1 MSSYYFDP
9 RHIYSKR
16 PANTKKGQV
25 IQKKPLDTPQYYS
38 RSMIKS
44 FFQFLKNNNSLNPWY
59 SPYLFVPYVYDYHI
73 EEPIDPEDI
82 DFVYNIESI
91 QDDWIIHRTSNLV
104 RLPTLLS
111 GSYLS
116 SFRYN
121 DALTVFVLYRFPESS
136 LLSYLG
142 FALNSDGN
150 LTVPN
155 DYLPITT
162 QTTIQFE
169 MNIDTTIS
177 DTATAI
183 ISLILLSGSTIRF
196 TGYATIAFKPVNNG
210 KFLNLSVG
218 PSTVNLVYFDAHYQA
233 LKDFEPDFNK

>member
-16 PANTKKGQV
+16 PVNTKKGQV

-59 SPYLFVPYVYDYHI
+59 SPYLFIPYVYDYHI
-73 EEPIDPEDI
+73 EELLDPEDF
-82 DFVYNIESI
+82 DFIYNNESI
-91 QDDWIIHRTSNLV
+91 QEDWIIHGTSNLV
-104 RLPTLLS
+104 RIPTLLS
-111 GSYLS
+111 GSFLS

-121 DALTVFVLYRFPESS
+121 AALTVFVLYRFPESS
-136 LLSYLG
+136 ILSYSG
-142 FALNSDGN
+142 FDLNSDGN

-155 DYLPITT
+155 DYLPITAGIT
-162 QTTIQFE
+162 VQFE

-183 ISLILLSGSTIRF
+183 ISLILLSGSTRLFI
-196 TGYATIAFKPVNNG
+196 GYATIAFKPVING
-210 KFLNLSVG
+210 KFLNLSTG
-218 PSTVNLVYFDAHYQA
+218 PSAVKLVYFDAHYEA